1 VQPLLV
7 ISYTLQG
14 ETAQR
19 ECSYWIES
27 SRNHWKYFKI

>member
-19 ECSYWIES
+19 ECSY
-27 SRNHWKYFKI
+27 